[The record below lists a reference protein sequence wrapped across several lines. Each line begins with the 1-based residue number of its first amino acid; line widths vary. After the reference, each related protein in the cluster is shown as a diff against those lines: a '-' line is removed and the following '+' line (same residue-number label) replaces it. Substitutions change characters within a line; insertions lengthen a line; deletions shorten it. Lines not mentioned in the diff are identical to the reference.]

1 MRLLILFIALLLLVF
16 TARDIFISILKIDSE
31 QWKLRPAFTPFLTQ
45 LPSCQVC
52 QRQILET
59 KISYYTYK
67 FKIKLISINI
77 IDNWR
82 NYFLPSVTRKDIP
95 KEYVSIQAGL
105 DDYMIRKMVRTK
117 EREAIKSKLDLI
129 SWCIEFGSQ
138 VTEIS
143 KRHGKEWDELIEKW
157 IKYHNTSQSGVGLN
171 EHARIL
177 RELNIYF
184 DWTLQMYKHRTLVQ
198 KQGKEIGQLKGPE
211 KTINDIEGLGALY
224 EYYENI
230 RLTLVNNTMYMMK
243 NNLDQVSIEIITA
256 FTKSTGAL
264 VRSQSMTLKQDK
276 SLYKSKTIKNN
287 IITITINDRFA
298 KLRRDLQEL
307 WYRVPKS
314 VLEVYFIP
322 ELTGWQKFWHYCKEI
337 YNWVKDWVIE
347 RIERNRQRMDK
358 YLYTTLI

>member
-1 MRLLILFIALLLLVF
+1 MRFLIFLIALLLLAF
-16 TARDIFISILKIDSE
+16 TVRDIFISILKIDSK
-31 QWKLRPAFTPFLTQ
+31 QWKLRPAITPSLIQ

-59 KISYYTYK
+59 KISYYTYR
-67 FKIKLISINI
+67 FKIKLISMDL

-82 NYFLPSVTRKDIP
+82 NYFLRNEARKDIP

-129 SWCIEFGSQ
+129 SLCIEFGEQ
-138 VTEIS
+138 VTKIS
-143 KRHGKEWDELIEKW
+143 KKHGKEWDALTEKW
-157 IKYHNTSQSGVGLN
+157 IAYHNSSQSGVGLN

-184 DWTLQMYKHRTLVQ
+184 DWTLQMYKHRMLVQ
-198 KQGKEIGQLKGPE
+198 KQVKEIGQLRAPE
-211 KTINDIEGLGALY
+211 MTINDTEGLGVLY
-224 EYYENI
+224 AYYENI
-230 RLTLVNNTMYMMK
+230 RLTLVNNTMFTMK
-243 NNLDQVSIEIITA
+243 SNLDQVSNEIVTA

-264 VRSQSMTLKQDK
+264 VRGQSMTLIQNK
-276 SLYKSKTIKNN
+276 SVYKSKTIKNN
-287 IITITINDRFA
+287 VITITTNDRFA
-298 KLRRDLQEL
+298 KQRRDIKEL

-314 VLEVYFIP
+314 VLETYFIP

-337 YNWVKDWVIE
+337 FNWVKDWITE

-358 YLYTTLI
+358 YLYTTL